1 MTIVRWGKS
10 ISGVFVDVADVSL
23 QSSNH
28 QNAIQRTDHNN
39 SAQSNEYFGH
49 FQRKYVLLFPIPT
62 VISHYHSY
70 FPFPSVF
77 TGLCMTENWHWWDF
91 IFGSINP
98 IPDLLVK
105 SCKSGN
111 LTMWTLK
118 FLAAVPKTKSDDF
131 FCSCCLANP
140 RIFATGSKSKLILN

>member
-49 FQRKYVLLFPIPT
+49 FQRKYVLLFPIST
-62 VISHYHSY
+62 VISHSHQFSQVCVWLRTDIDEILSLVRSTPFLIYLWSHVSRGTWLCGLSSSLP
-70 FPFPSVF
+70 PFPRPSQ
-77 TGLCMTENWHWWDF
+77 M
-91 IFGSINP
+91 I
-98 IPDLLVK
+98 
-105 SCKSGN
+105 
-111 LTMWTLK
+111 
-118 FLAAVPKTKSDDF
+118 
-131 FCSCCLANP
+131 FCSCCLTNP
-140 RIFATGSKSKLILN
+140 CIFDTDSKSKLILN